1 MAADKNIRQITK
13 ISFFQTEDWIQ
24 QIDREL
30 SRRNSTK
37 RINQL
42 ICCFVPGDDVT
53 PRQLGGQLRCRP
65 KRKKKSTADCVSD
78 LIYSVR
84 VNKKLGKSKIA
95 RNEDPGAILSN
106 LWHQCLLHLKFKR
119 NQVGLSLNPI
129 KDVWRVSHAKSVI
142 LREKYFHSKL
152 S

>member
-1 MAADKNIRQITK
+1 MAVDKNIRQITK

-42 ICCFVPGDDVT
+42 ICCFVPEDDVT

-95 RNEDPGAILSN
+95 RNEVPGAILSN
-106 LWHQCLLHLKFKR
+106 LWRHCLLHLKFKR

-129 KDVWRVSHAKSVI
+129 KDVWRVSHTKSVI

>member
-1 MAADKNIRQITK
+1 MRQITK

-42 ICCFVPGDDVT
+42 ICCFVPEDDVT

-95 RNEDPGAILSN
+95 RNEDPVAILSN
-106 LWHQCLLHLKFKR
+106 L
-119 NQVGLSLNPI
+119 
-129 KDVWRVSHAKSVI
+129 
-142 LREKYFHSKL
+142 
-152 S
+152 